1 MKPGNPLMFGRL
13 GGTPMLGLPGNPVTT
28 IVCAI
33 LFVRPA
39 LAVMQGVDRPEA
51 PVKSARLGKDVG
63 KNGAREEYMRA
74 RLAENDAGEQLVIP
88 FDVQDSAMLATLAL
102 ADCLIKRPPH
112 APAAK
117 AGERV
122 EIIPFADGI
131 VGI

>member
-1 MKPGNPLMFGRL
+1 
-13 GGTPMLGLPGNPVTT
+13 MLGLPGNPVSAL
-28 IVCAI
+28 VCAI

-39 LAVMQGVDRPEA
+39 LAVMLGVERAEET
-51 PVKSARLGKDVG
+51 VKSARLGKDVG

-74 RLAENDAGEQLVIP
+74 TLSENDAGELLAIP
-88 FDVQDSAMLATLAL
+88 FDVQDSAMLATLAG

-112 APAAK
+112 APPAT

-122 EIIPFADGI
+122 EIIPLAGGI